1 MDALVAYMSNV
12 DMMHRR
18 LNPGKTAGNKA
29 ADIDQEM
36 ANYVNKVCNFSP
48 SHQNYWTAKKANKS
62 YGYARTL
69 YDEANTLRTS
79 TGSGNTLRS
88 TLRAEMLALCP
99 MFDDL
104 HRIFSAQLTR
114 NHPPSRDAAPE
125 ARAHYNLEMADLV
138 ESESDTDS
146 NAGEGS
152 STKRSAKKRKRAPTG
167 MECMDERI
175 SQFRTA
181 IINSENNFASMIA
194 DERKDHRAAMKEE
207 LREHREAMDKEK
219 QQIEARREKEEA
231 EFREK
236 MRQRGLEQHND
247 FKYRQ
252 DRLDADRA
260 DLKAQQLELKQ
271 DRDEFKKELREFQK
285 ERERLLIRAS
295 VLERELELRQRWR
308 SPVTPIMA

>member
-1 MDALVAYMSNV
+1 MS
-12 DMMHRR
+12 R

-48 SHQNYWTAKKANKS
+48 TDQNYWTAKKANKS

-79 TGSGNTLRS
+79 TGSGNTSRS
-88 TLRAEMLALCP
+88 TLRGEMLALCP
-99 MFDDL
+99 KFDDL

-125 ARAHYNLEMADLV
+125 ARAHYNLEMADLIV

-146 NAGEGS
+146 NAGDGS

-175 SQFRTA
+175 SQLRTA
-181 IINSENNFASMIA
+181 SINSENNFALIIA
-194 DERKDHRAAMKEE
+194 GQHKDHRAAMKEE
-207 LREHREAMDKEK
+207 LREHREAMDREK
-219 QQIEARREKEEA
+219 QQMEARREKEEA

-236 MRQRGLEQHND
+236 LRLRALEQEAD

-252 DRLDADRA
+252 DRLDTDRA
-260 DLKAQQLELKQ
+260 DLKAQQFELKQ
-271 DRDEFKKELREFQK
+271 DRDEFKKEVREMQK
-285 ERERLLIRAS
+285 ERERLLIRVS
-295 VLERELELRQRWR
+295 VLEREQELRQRSR
-308 SPVTPIMA
+308 SSVMV